1 MRAKYVLIGEELS
14 IHTAAA
20 QAAYALDS
28 SATIAEQHRDQA
40 GLLAVAD
47 SWMKLA
53 DFLAAL
59 RESEAK
65 LPGEK
70 KQKTPFGFTPQVVD
84 LTDGVSFDLQDD
96 IEEEEF
102 DVRDDDDED

>member
-1 MRAKYVLIGEELS
+1 MRAKYELIGEELS

-28 SATIAEQHRDQA
+28 SATIAEQQRDQA

-70 KQKTPFGFTPQVVD
+70 KEKTPFGFSSKVD

-102 DVRDDDDED
+102 DVRDTDDED